1 MVEVVWGRMGRMK
14 VLSISDVIVDILYS
28 GQIKD
33 RFQDVDL
40 VISCGDLPYYYL
52 EYIVSMLDVPLFYVR
67 GNHANVIE
75 YGVGGPKRGP
85 EGARD
90 IHRRVINHKGL
101 LLAGIEG
108 CLRYKSGPF
117 LYTQNEMWG
126 NILSLVPQL
135 LINRV
140 LHGRFLDIFVSHAPP
155 WGIHDQ
161 EDIAH
166 QGIKAFCWL
175 LEVFK
180 PTFHLH
186 GHIHVY
192 HPFTVTVT
200 KLKQTY
206 VINSYGFRETDI
218 QIPPSPLTT

>member
-1 MVEVVWGRMGRMK
+1 MSGMK
-14 VLSISDVIVDILYS
+14 VLSISDVIIDTLYS
-28 GQIKD
+28 GHIKE
-33 RFQDVDL
+33 RFKDNDL

-67 GNHANVIE
+67 GNHANIVE

-85 EGARD
+85 DGARD
-90 IHRRVINHKGL
+90 IHRRVVNYKGL
-101 LLAGIEG
+101 LLSGIEG

-126 NILSLVPQL
+126 HVLSLVPGM
-135 LINRV
+135 LINRI
-140 LHGRFLDIFVSHAPP
+140 LYGRYLDVFVSHAPP

-166 QGIKAFCWL
+166 QGIKAYCWL

-180 PTFHLH
+180 PAYHFH

-200 KLKQTY
+200 KLKKTF
-206 VINSYGFRETDI
+206 VINSYGFRETEV
-218 QIPPSPLTT
+218 QIPPL